1 MTRLAQMI
9 QHLDHT
15 MSQMNNMT
23 KMSINQSRQSGAP
36 VAMSLGGSVASN
48 IGKSLEA
55 YNDKALRTF
64 LGNIRGM
71 GDKTQVREIAKTIWT
86 ENSRVGQLLRSK
98 FGIDDTQ
105 QFSAQFAAKRAQ
117 EISFKTLN
125 RQFGSIASFAKSRP
139 GLDYINYNP
148 YEAERK
154 SEALNNRRMMKF
166 MGGML
171 LNQVAGSAA
180 DYYEA
185 TGNVGVAGGIRAA
198 SKVGSYALMGASVGG
213 VYGAG
218 IGAAAGA
225 IESLFDVIVQKAREA
240 ENEIQRE
247 WQIEQN
253 LKRGTTSWRRSVEE
267 YNETMRFTNLI
278 EDFNENKT
286 TAGLLNLT
294 KEQERLSQRRDFVA
308 GRVATYQK
316 MSEQGYLG
324 ESDIKGAEDMSREL
338 KELDGKLKTLRNT
351 IKNFNK
357 ALDNVKEADQYSE
370 ETRQLFK
377 TGSLADIQARY
388 DSIKQLRDVAAATGD
403 IETFSKQNPRMRAYQ
418 QRIEMIQEIQARS
431 ATELSRM
438 DESYANRLVADDYGI
453 GGGRGV
459 YAQMMNYARSSA
471 DLRKQYEQQMKEGR
485 LEEAAK
491 TKESWQFAAGERNM
505 FADTLMQIL
514 GGRTADLTNVTS
526 LAAMGLH
533 MGETVDN
540 VDRQMA
546 IWKEQANLQR
556 DIKNILNEKT
566 FTAAYGE

>member
-1 MTRLAQMI
+1 MQKNYAGYTL
-9 QHLDHT
+9 
-15 MSQMNNMT
+15 
-23 KMSINQSRQSGAP
+23 
-36 VAMSLGGSVASN
+36 ASN
-48 IGKSLEA
+48 FIPEGMPYNAWSNWIGR
-55 YNDKALRTF
+55 NDVRDAIRKQLYPEDTATKARTF
-64 LGNIRGM
+64 
-71 GDKTQVREIAKTIWT
+71 Q
-86 ENSRVGQLLRSK
+86 
-98 FGIDDTQ
+98 
-105 QFSAQFAAKRAQ
+105 
-117 EISFKTLN
+117 
-125 RQFGSIASFAKSRP
+125 
-139 GLDYINYNP
+139 
-148 YEAERK
+148 
-154 SEALNNRRMMKF
+154 NRRMAKF
-166 MGGML
+166 IGGMAMH
-171 LNQVAGSAA
+171 QIGSSAA
-180 DYYEA
+180 ELAEA
-185 TGNVGVAGGIRAA
+185 TGHEGAAWGIQAA
-198 SKVGSYALMGASVGG
+198 SKVGGYTLMGALAGPGG
-213 VYGAG
+213 AA

-225 IESLFDVIVQKAREA
+225 IESLFDLFIQKAREA
-240 ENEIQRE
+240 ENALQRE
-247 WQIEQN
+247 WQIEQT
-253 LKRGTTSWRRSVEE
+253 LKRGTTSWRRSVDE
-267 YNETMRFTNLI
+267 YNKTTRFTNLI

-286 TAGLLNLT
+286 AAGLLNLT

-308 GRVATYQK
+308 GRIETYQK

-324 ESDIKGAEDMSREL
+324 ESDIKGAEDMRREL
-338 KELDGKLKTLRNT
+338 QELDGKLKTLRNT

-453 GGGRGV
+453 GGDRGV
-459 YAQMMNYARSSA
+459 YSQMMNYARSSA

-546 IWKEQANLQR
+546 VWKEQANLQR
-556 DIKNILNEKT
+556 EIKNILNEKT